1 MDNISIIIRNK
12 NEEQH
17 IGYAIQS
24 CLDFFNNPEII
35 IIDNESRDNSLDVVK
50 FFNDRTSIK
59 VLKNKNYFIA
69 IYR

>member
-35 IIDNESRDNSLDVVK
+35 IIDNQSIDSSLDAVSYTHLTLPTILLV
-50 FFNDRTSIK
+50 
-59 VLKNKNYFIA
+59 
-69 IYR
+69 